1 MCCICDEKEEEMTR
15 ERKKQKT
22 EQVFDKIKV

>member
-1 MCCICDEKEEEMTR
+1 MLCICDEKEEEMTR
-15 ERKKQKT
+15 ERKKQKA